1 MLHTT
6 TVKRYLRHALIR
18 AGLEGVSLARAGRLW
33 CGAGGRGI
41 IFTLHHVRPTPARP
55 FQPNAILS
63 ITPAFLEQAIKVSL
77 EAGLVPLALEDLPER
92 LADPKD
98 KRAYV
103 CFTLDDGYRDNA
115 LFAAPVFRKYQVP
128 YTIFATAGF
137 VERTR
142 SIWWE
147 TVEALLARSR
157 AVEFDFGQGTRRLGT
172 ETTGKKLI
180 AYNRF
185 AEYVETQDEDE
196 AVASIDVLAR
206 DSGIDPLALVD
217 ELTLDEAGLAEVAR
231 DPLARIGAHSLTHVN
246 LKRVP
251 TPRLKQELEGSAAA
265 VERYVGYRPGAFA
278 YPYGYA
284 SAVGEREVQ
293 AARQAGYA
301 VAVTTMPGLLKDG
314 PFACPTGLNR
324 VSLNG
329 SYQRKRYVGALI
341 SGIPFRLAQA
351 RGLGLF

>member
-115 LFAAPVFRKYQVP
+115 RHAAPVFRRHGVP
-128 YTIFATAGF
+128 YTIFITKGF

-142 SIWWE
+142 SLWWE
-147 TVEALLARSR
+147 TAEALTASTDRLS
-157 AVEFDFGQGTRRLGT
+157 FDLGGGE
-172 ETTGKKLI
+172 ETLPLETPAQKQEAFERISQFIQTG
-180 AYNRF
+180 
-185 AEYVETQDEDE
+185 DEDAAIARLDE
-196 AVASIDVLAR
+196 AASAH
-206 DSGIDPLALVD
+206 GIDPLGITDALTMD
-217 ELTLDEAGLAEVAR
+217 AAELAALAAS
-231 DPLARIGAHSLTHVN
+231 DSLARFGAHTLTHVA
-246 LKRVP
+246 LRRVSEE
-251 TPRLKQELEGSAAA
+251 RLIAELAGSAEA
-265 VERYVGYRPGAFA
+265 VTAYVGRRPTTFA
-278 YPYGYA
+278 YPYGFPA
-284 SAVGEREVQ
+284 AVGEREFR
-293 AARQAGYA
+293 AAAAAGFP
-301 VAVTTMPGLLKDG
+301 VAVTTQPAVLG
-314 PFACPTGLNR
+314 PASLAQPTAIGR

-329 SYQRKRYVGALI
+329 HYQKKRYVRALI
-341 SGIPFRLAQA
+341 SGIPFRLA
-351 RGLGLF
+351 R

>member
-1 MLHTT
+1 MLPAT
-6 TVKRYLRHALIR
+6 TVKRYLRHALVR

-33 CGAGGRGI
+33 RGAGGRGI
-41 IFTLHHVRPTPARP
+41 IFTLHHVRPAGDGPSL
-55 FQPNAILS
+55 PNAILS
-63 ITPAFLEQAIKVSL
+63 VTPAFLEQAIKTSL
-77 EAGLVPLALEDLPER
+77 DAGLVPLALEDLPER
-92 LADPKD
+92 LADPND
-98 KRAYV
+98 RRAYV

-115 LFAAPVFRKYQVP
+115 LFAAPIFRKYRIP

-157 AVEFDFGQGTRRLGT
+157 TVEFDFGQGVRRLET
-172 ETTGKKLI
+172 ETGGKKLI
-180 AYNRF
+180 VYDRF
-185 AEYVETQDEDE
+185 ADYIETRDEDE
-196 AVASIDVLAR
+196 AVASIDALAR

-231 DPLARIGAHSLTHVN
+231 DPLARVGAHSLTHVN

-251 TPRLKQELEGSAAA
+251 MPRLKQELEGSAAA
-265 VERYVGYRPGAFA
+265 VELYVGYRPGAFA

-284 SAVGEREVQ
+284 SAVGEREIS
-293 AARQAGYA
+293 AAREAGYA
-301 VAVTTMPGLLKDG
+301 VAVTTMPGLLQDG
-314 PFACPTGLNR
+314 CLACPTGLNR

-341 SGIPFRLAQA
+341 SGVPFRLTQA